1 MGSLIRRGTAGL
13 FPVALRPCTAQ
24 VLATFLPRS
33 GAIVW
38 IRGHR
43 PEPIIRWWSATL
55 PLSRRG
61 TRITGLVRDVAFDLQ
76 LSVEDFLKAL
86 PEFEESGLD
95 LYLMA
100 RPVPDTLTLR
110 GVEAEAA
117 QLIII
122 ANGMMA
128 HFDLPHAGEVAVLS
142 STSEAMLESWL
153 HGALGEWA
161 LDGPTGRLTN
171 R

>member
-1 MGSLIRRGTAGL
+1 MGPLIRRGVAGL
-13 FPVALRPCTAQ
+13 FCVALRPCTAQ

-33 GAIVW
+33 GATVW

-43 PEPIIRWWSATL
+43 PESIIRWWSATL

-61 TRITGLVRDVAFDLQ
+61 TAYSGLVRDLEFDLQ
-76 LSVEDFLKAL
+76 LPVEQFLKAL
-86 PEFEESGLD
+86 PEFDENGLD

-110 GVEAEAA
+110 GVEPEAA
-117 QLIII
+117 QRIII
-122 ANGMMA
+122 ANGMIA

-142 STSEAMLESWL
+142 APSKETLESWL
-153 HGALGEWA
+153 HGALGKWI
-161 LDGPTGRLTN
+161 LDSPRAV
-171 R
+171 